1 MDYGVKEMFD
11 ESVKFE
17 NVSNI
22 SLKDITKSVVYSEK
36 YTIDMVVLEG
46 NNSLNRKVD
55 KYLETFEKAVNR
67 ADHEDLDKLLI
78 LSKDLNNLMIRHG
91 VSAVVI
97 KTKVEYLNI
106 GKETKLNQ
114 TIWIPRTNS
123 KETESLAM
131 SMACELTKFKTN
143 LVNHN

>member
-1 MDYGVKEMFD
+1 MFD
-11 ESVKFE
+11 TTVKFE

-22 SLKDITKSVVYSEK
+22 SLKDITKSIVYSEK
-36 YTIDMVVLEG
+36 YTADLVKLEG
-46 NNSLNRKVD
+46 NNSLNKKVD
-55 KYLETFEKAVNR
+55 DYLESFEKVVNH
-67 ADHEDLDKLLI
+67 ANHEDLDKLLV

-97 KTKVEYLNI
+97 KTKVEYLNV

-123 KETESLAM
+123 KEMESLAM
-131 SMACELTKFKTN
+131 SMVCEITKFKTN
-143 LVNHN
+143 LVNHK

>member
-1 MDYGVKEMFD
+1 MFD

-22 SLKDITKSVVYSEK
+22 SLKDITKSMVYSEK
-36 YTIDMVVLEG
+36 YTADLVKLEG
-46 NNSLNRKVD
+46 NNSLNKKVD
-55 KYLETFEKAVNR
+55 EYLEAFEEVVNT
-67 ADHEDLDKLLI
+67 AEHESLDKLLI

-97 KTKVEYLNI
+97 KTKVEYLNV

-123 KETESLAM
+123 KEMESLAM
-131 SMACELTKFKTN
+131 SMVCEITKFKTN
-143 LVNHN
+143 LVNHK

>member
-1 MDYGVKEMFD
+1 MFD

-22 SLKDITKSVVYSEK
+22 SLKDITKSMVYSEK
-36 YTIDMVVLEG
+36 YTADLVKLEG
-46 NNSLNRKVD
+46 NNSLNKKVD
-55 KYLETFEKAVNR
+55 EYLETFEEVVNT
-67 ADHEDLDKLLI
+67 ANHEYLDKLLV
-78 LSKDLNNLMIRHG
+78 LSKDLNNIMIRHG

-97 KTKVEYLNI
+97 KTKVEYLNV

-131 SMACELTKFKTN
+131 SMVCEITKFKTN
-143 LVNHN
+143 LVNHK

>member
-1 MDYGVKEMFD
+1 MFD
-11 ESVKFE
+11 ESIKFE
-17 NVSNI
+17 NISNI

-36 YTIDMVVLEG
+36 YTTDMVVLEG

-55 KYLETFEKAVNR
+55 EYLETFEKAVNH
-67 ADHEDLDKLLI
+67 ANHEDLDKLLI

-97 KTKVEYLNI
+97 KTKVEYLNV
-106 GKETKLNQ
+106 GKESKLNQ
-114 TIWIPRTNS
+114 TIWISRTNS

-143 LVNHN
+143 LVNHK

>member
-1 MDYGVKEMFD
+1 MFD

-22 SLKDITKSVVYSEK
+22 VLKDISKSMVYSEK
-36 YTIDMVVLEG
+36 YTADLVVLEG
-46 NNSLNRKVD
+46 DNSLNK
-55 KYLETFEKAVNR
+55 KANEYLEYFEKVVNT
-67 ADHEDLDKLLI
+67 ANHEALDKLLL

-97 KTKVEYLNI
+97 KTKVEYLNL
-106 GKETKLNQ
+106 GKESKLNQ

-123 KETESLAM
+123 KEIESLAM
-131 SMACELTKFKTN
+131 SMVCEITKFKTN
-143 LVNHN
+143 LVNHK

>member
-1 MDYGVKEMFD
+1 MFD

-22 SLKDITKSVVYSEK
+22 VLKDITKSIVYSEK
-36 YTIDMVVLEG
+36 YTADLVKLEG
-46 NNSLNRKVD
+46 NNSLNKKVD
-55 KYLETFEKAVNR
+55 EYLESFEKVVNT
-67 ADHEDLDKLLI
+67 AEHEALDKLLI

-97 KTKVEYLNI
+97 KTKVEYLNL
-106 GKETKLNQ
+106 GKESKLNQ

-123 KETESLAM
+123 KEMESLAM
-131 SMACELTKFKTN
+131 SMVCEITKFKTN
-143 LVNHN
+143 LVNHK

>member
-1 MDYGVKEMFD
+1 MFD

-17 NVSNI
+17 NVSNV
-22 SLKDITKSVVYSEK
+22 SLKDITKSIVYSEK
-36 YTIDMVVLEG
+36 YTADLVKLEG
-46 NNSLNRKVD
+46 NNSLNKKVD
-55 KYLETFEKAVNR
+55 EYLETFEEVVNT
-67 ADHEDLDKLLI
+67 ADHESLDKLLI

-97 KTKVEYLNI
+97 KTKVEYLNV

-123 KETESLAM
+123 KEMESLTM
-131 SMACELTKFKTN
+131 SMVCEITKFKTN
-143 LVNHN
+143 LVNHK

>member
-1 MDYGVKEMFD
+1 MFD

-143 LVNHN
+143 LVNHK

>member
-1 MDYGVKEMFD
+1 MFD

-22 SLKDITKSVVYSEK
+22 SLKDITKSMVYSEK
-36 YTIDMVVLEG
+36 YTADLVKLEG
-46 NNSLNRKVD
+46 NNSLNKKVD
-55 KYLETFEKAVNR
+55 EYLEIFEEVVNT
-67 ADHEDLDKLLI
+67 ANHEDLDKLLT

-97 KTKVEYLNI
+97 KTKVEYLNV

-123 KETESLAM
+123 KEMESLAM
-131 SMACELTKFKTN
+131 SMVCEITKFKTN
-143 LVNHN
+143 LVNHK

>member
-1 MDYGVKEMFD
+1 MFD

-55 KYLETFEKAVNR
+55 EYLETFEKAVNH
-67 ADHEDLDKLLI
+67 ADHEDLDKLLA

-91 VSAVVI
+91 VSTVVI
-97 KTKVEYLNI
+97 KTKVEYLNV
-106 GKETKLNQ
+106 GKESKLNQ

-131 SMACELTKFKTN
+131 SMVCELTKFKTN
-143 LVNHN
+143 LVNHK

>member
-1 MDYGVKEMFD
+1 MFD

-17 NVSNI
+17 NVTNI
-22 SLKDITKSVVYSEK
+22 TLKDITKSVVYSEK
-36 YTIDMVVLEG
+36 YTADLVKLEG
-46 NNSLNRKVD
+46 NNSLNKKVD
-55 KYLETFEKAVNR
+55 EYLETFEEVVNT
-67 ADHEDLDKLLI
+67 ANHEDLDKLLI

-106 GKETKLNQ
+106 GKDTKLNQ

-123 KETESLAM
+123 KEMESLAM
-131 SMACELTKFKTN
+131 SMVCEITKFKTN
-143 LVNHN
+143 LVNHK

>member
-1 MDYGVKEMFD
+1 MFD

-22 SLKDITKSVVYSEK
+22 VLKDISKSMVYSEK
-36 YTIDMVVLEG
+36 YTADLVVLEG
-46 NNSLNRKVD
+46 DNSLNK
-55 KYLETFEKAVNR
+55 KANEYLEYFEKVVNT
-67 ADHEDLDKLLI
+67 ANHEALDKLLL

-97 KTKVEYLNI
+97 KTKVEYLNL
-106 GKETKLNQ
+106 GKESKLNQ

-131 SMACELTKFKTN
+131 SMVCEITKFKTN
-143 LVNHN
+143 LVNHK

>member
-1 MDYGVKEMFD
+1 MFD

-22 SLKDITKSVVYSEK
+22 VLKDITKSMVYSEK
-36 YTIDMVVLEG
+36 YTADLVKLEG
-46 NNSLNRKVD
+46 NNSLNKKVD
-55 KYLETFEKAVNR
+55 EYLESFEKVVNH
-67 ADHEDLDKLLI
+67 ANHEDLDKLLI

-97 KTKVEYLNI
+97 KAKVEYLNV
-106 GKETKLNQ
+106 GKESKLNQ

-123 KETESLAM
+123 KEMESLAM
-131 SMACELTKFKTN
+131 AMVCEITKFKTN
-143 LVNHN
+143 LVNHK

>member
-1 MDYGVKEMFD
+1 MFD

-17 NVSNI
+17 NVSNV
-22 SLKDITKSVVYSEK
+22 SLKDITKSMVYSEK
-36 YTIDMVVLEG
+36 YTADLVKLEG
-46 NNSLNRKVD
+46 NNSLNKKVD
-55 KYLETFEKAVNR
+55 EYLETFEEVVNT
-67 ADHEDLDKLLI
+67 AEHESLDKLLA

-114 TIWIPRTNS
+114 TIWLPRTNS

-131 SMACELTKFKTN
+131 SMVCEITKFKTN
-143 LVNHN
+143 LVNHK

>member
-143 LVNHN
+143 LVNHK

>member
-1 MDYGVKEMFD
+1 MFD

-22 SLKDITKSVVYSEK
+22 VLKDISKSMVYSEK
-36 YTIDMVVLEG
+36 YTADLVVLEG
-46 NNSLNRKVD
+46 DNSLNK
-55 KYLETFEKAVNR
+55 KANEYLEYFEKVVNT
-67 ADHEDLDKLLI
+67 ANHEALDKLLI

-97 KTKVEYLNI
+97 KTKVEYLNL
-106 GKETKLNQ
+106 GKESKLNQ

-123 KETESLAM
+123 KEMESLAM
-131 SMACELTKFKTN
+131 SMVCEITKFKTN
-143 LVNHN
+143 LVNHK

>member
-1 MDYGVKEMFD
+1 MFD

-22 SLKDITKSVVYSEK
+22 VIKDISKSMVYSEK
-36 YTIDMVVLEG
+36 YTADLVVLEG
-46 NNSLNRKVD
+46 DNSLNK
-55 KYLETFEKAVNR
+55 KANEYLEYFEKVVNT
-67 ADHEDLDKLLI
+67 ADHEALDKLLL

-97 KTKVEYLNI
+97 KTKVEYLNL
-106 GKETKLNQ
+106 GKESKLNQ

-123 KETESLAM
+123 KEMESLAM
-131 SMACELTKFKTN
+131 SMVCEITKFKTN
-143 LVNHN
+143 LVNHK

>member
-1 MDYGVKEMFD
+1 MFD

-17 NVSNI
+17 NVKDI
-22 SLKDITKSVVYSEK
+22 SLKDITKSMVYSEK
-36 YTIDMVVLEG
+36 YTADLVKLEG
-46 NNSLNRKVD
+46 NNSLNKKAD
-55 KYLETFEKAVNR
+55 EYLETFEKVVNH
-67 ADHEDLDKLLI
+67 ANHEDLDKLLI

-97 KTKVEYLNI
+97 KTKVEYLNV

-123 KETESLAM
+123 KEMESLAM
-131 SMACELTKFKTN
+131 SMVCEITKFKTN
-143 LVNHN
+143 LVNHK

>member
-1 MDYGVKEMFD
+1 MFD

-22 SLKDITKSVVYSEK
+22 VLKDISKSMVYSEK
-36 YTIDMVVLEG
+36 YTADLVVLEG
-46 NNSLNRKVD
+46 DNSLNK
-55 KYLETFEKAVNR
+55 KANEYLEYFEKVVNT
-67 ADHEDLDKLLI
+67 ADHEALDKLLL

-97 KTKVEYLNI
+97 KTKVEYLNL
-106 GKETKLNQ
+106 GKESKLNQ

-123 KETESLAM
+123 KEMESLAM
-131 SMACELTKFKTN
+131 SMVCEITKFKTN
-143 LVNHN
+143 LVNHK

>member
-1 MDYGVKEMFD
+1 MFD

-55 KYLETFEKAVNR
+55 EYLEIFEKAVNH
-67 ADHEDLDKLLI
+67 ANHEDLDKLLI

-91 VSAVVI
+91 VSTVVI
-97 KTKVEYLNI
+97 KTKVEYLNV
-106 GKETKLNQ
+106 GKESKLNQ

-131 SMACELTKFKTN
+131 SMVCELTKFKTN
-143 LVNHN
+143 LVNHK

>member
-1 MDYGVKEMFD
+1 MFD

-22 SLKDITKSVVYSEK
+22 VLKDISKSMVYSEK
-36 YTIDMVVLEG
+36 YTADLVVLEG
-46 NNSLNRKVD
+46 DNSLNKKAN
-55 KYLETFEKAVNR
+55 KYLEYFEKVVNT
-67 ADHEDLDKLLI
+67 ANHEALDKLLL

-97 KTKVEYLNI
+97 KTKVEYLNL
-106 GKETKLNQ
+106 GKESKLNQ

-131 SMACELTKFKTN
+131 SMVCEITKFKTN
-143 LVNHN
+143 LVNHK

>member
-1 MDYGVKEMFD
+1 MFD

-36 YTIDMVVLEG
+36 YTADLVKLEG
-46 NNSLNRKVD
+46 NNSLNKKVD
-55 KYLETFEKAVNR
+55 EYLETFEKVVNT
-67 ADHEDLDKLLI
+67 ANHEDLDNLLI

-91 VSAVVI
+91 VSAVVT
-97 KTKVEYLNI
+97 KTKVEYLNV

-123 KETESLAM
+123 KEMESLAM
-131 SMACELTKFKTN
+131 SMVCEITKFKTN
-143 LVNHN
+143 LVNHK

>member
-1 MDYGVKEMFD
+1 MFD

-22 SLKDITKSVVYSEK
+22 VLKDITKSIVYSEK
-36 YTIDMVVLEG
+36 YTADLVKLEG
-46 NNSLNRKVD
+46 NNSLNKKVD
-55 KYLETFEKAVNR
+55 EYIESFEKVVNT
-67 ADHEDLDKLLI
+67 AEHEALDKLLI

-97 KTKVEYLNI
+97 KTKVEYLNL
-106 GKETKLNQ
+106 GKESKLNQ

-123 KETESLAM
+123 KEMESLAM
-131 SMACELTKFKTN
+131 SMVCEITKFKTN
-143 LVNHN
+143 LVNHK

>member
-1 MDYGVKEMFD
+1 MFD

-17 NVSNI
+17 NVSDI
-22 SLKDITKSVVYSEK
+22 SLKDITKSIVYSEK
-36 YTIDMVVLEG
+36 YTADLVKLEG
-46 NNSLNRKVD
+46 NNSLNKKVD
-55 KYLETFEKAVNR
+55 EYLETFEEVVNT
-67 ADHEDLDKLLI
+67 ANHEDLDKLLI
-78 LSKDLNNLMIRHG
+78 QSKDLNNLMIRHG

-123 KETESLAM
+123 KEMESLAM
-131 SMACELTKFKTN
+131 SMVCEITKFKTN
-143 LVNHN
+143 LVNHK